1 MTATERIELWKHEL
15 DLKNWK
21 YNVLKNGNTIV
32 YDTTD
37 GATTFVTALADF
49 TDISVRGIGH
59 ISEDQYGHMMFAINR
74 FNGRILPVHRFF
86 IDDDDNLSF
95 RSVCFDQDISFDYL
109 VQVIYGMYCSP
120 EAIVK
125 HLAG

>member
-37 GATTFVTALADF
+37 GATTFITALADF

-74 FNGRILPVHRFF
+74 FNGRILPVHRF
-86 IDDDDNLSF
+86 LSMMMTT
-95 RSVCFDQDISFDYL
+95 YL
-109 VQVIYGMYCSP
+109 LDPYASTRIF
-120 EAIVK
+120 
-125 HLAG
+125 HLTT